1 MVPQSQVIRNW
12 LGDAPYL
19 FAVTDVKRFNRD
31 GPGADLE
38 AAEFIA
44 PNPATCKVF
53 NLTHLHQLADG
64 DRVLE
69 HAIVVL
75 HPYERA
81 DLNALQGTVAA
92 GRVRRIFVL
101 IWSP

>member
-19 FAVTDVKRFNRD
+19 FAVTDMKRFNRD

-44 PNPATCKVF
+44 PNPATRK
-53 NLTHLHQLADG
+53 
-64 DRVLE
+64 
-69 HAIVVL
+69 
-75 HPYERA
+75 P
-81 DLNALQGTVAA
+81 
-92 GRVRRIFVL
+92 VRPGEQENPLRDQR
-101 IWSP
+101 S